1 MQGSTLGQALIAG
14 SQQPA
19 PSKPGCMNV
28 PCCSRCCMPLSV
40 AGIIFCLLIGSL
52 FKSQPFIIDGDEG
65 VEHAADKANALFG
78 AAGIY
83 AATLGLSIFGL
94 LSEKRKQALAQRA
107 GFGGGRGGI
116 ASAGG
121 GTASVAGGRLSGS
134 SDYVS
139 MEMNETSS
147 RQMTVSA
154 SLKAEIDEL

>member
-1 MQGSTLGQALIAG
+1 
-14 SQQPA
+14 
-19 PSKPGCMNV
+19 
-28 PCCSRCCMPLSV
+28 MPLSV

-107 GFGGGRGGI
+107 GFSGGFSGGSRGGI

-121 GTASVAGGRLSGS
+121 GTASVGRLSGS

-139 MEMNETSS
+139 MELNETNS

>member
-1 MQGSTLGQALIAG
+1 LGQALIAG
-14 SQQPA
+14 SHQPA

-107 GFGGGRGGI
+107 GFSGGFSGGSRGGI

-139 MEMNETSS
+139 MELNETNS